1 MPDTSF
7 KPTWGSR
14 KMDEFVAWLTRP
26 GEPSKA
32 RAGAAPVNPDLARKH
47 IQNVLKYIDWV
58 DTLAKSGNADA
69 LNLMV
74 TLGPLRPLLK
84 AAQTGAEMAAAAQA
98 SANHFASFM
107 AQLEKRA
114 GDKAVLAAGYKLD
127 DPSMDA
133 SDTRT
138 IAEAAVARLTLAHS
152 RRVIA
157 YNNPDGTS
165 IPQLMACK
173 VERDFI
179 HRLKFWEKTHE
190 LAYAPCDS
198 VRYLLE
204 LGRK

>member
-32 RAGAAPVNPDLARKH
+32 KVGAAPVNPDLARKH
-47 IQNVLKYIDWV
+47 IQNVLKYIEWV
-58 DTLAKSGNADA
+58 DTLAKTGNTDA
-69 LNLMV
+69 VNLMV

-84 AAQTGAEMAAAAQA
+84 AARTGTEIAAAAQA

-107 AQLEKRA
+107 SQLEKRA
-114 GDKAVLAAGYKLD
+114 GDKAVLAAGYRLD
-127 DPSMDA
+127 DKSMEA
-133 SDTRT
+133 SDART
-138 IAEAAVARLTLAHS
+138 LGEVAVARLIQHHS

-204 LGRK
+204 LGGK